1 MATRSTMAGVVA
13 LTVVAS
19 IALAPAAAGAR
30 TFVAAAGGGTLTI
43 AFPYQPNTLDPA
55 STGQTITGQID
66 RNIFDTL
73 TWQTATGR
81 VTPDLATHWSISNG
95 GKTYT
100 LPLRRNG
107 TLPEGDPLHAAAAVA
122 SF

>member
-13 LTVVAS
+13 LAVAAS
-19 IALAPAAAGAR
+19 IALAPATAGAR
-30 TFVAAAGGGTLTI
+30 TFGAAAGGGTLTI

-95 GKTYT
+95 GEKYNFT
-100 LPLRRNG
+100 LRDGG
-107 TLPEGDPLHAAAAVA
+107 TFPDGTPFNAAAVVA